1 MVAIARALRA
11 GPDALFLDE
20 STSGLSPMACD
31 HLWERIKVLSSRGVA
46 VVVVEQNVD
55 LALEHSDNML
65 VLVSGRVAVHEDVAA
80 LTADTLADAFL
91 GSNAH

>member
-1 MVAIARALRA
+1 
-11 GPDALFLDE
+11 
-20 STSGLSPMACD
+20 MACD